1 VKGLFLTL
9 MIIDLSPGYAEK
21 IYGQV
26 DAFRKAGIEMDI
38 ISLGNE
44 TTCTLTKHP
53 NRNSD
58 NAVVLRRFK
67 KFYWNNRI
75 KVFSAA
81 LRFIATEKPEVVYIR
96 YPISDPMYVMF
107 LHKLRQLASSIVVL
121 SEIPTYPYERIH
133 RDHARGRVL
142 RRVSL
147 EVDHFCQKFL
157 KHYIDRIVSI
167 DYSDD
172 IFGIKTI
179 SIQNGIDVNAFTLCG
194 NSESLTFPLRLIG
207 VANLVDYHGY
217 DRIITAIQRQL
228 NLNDMKHDIEFHV
241 VSPPTPMLSRLR
253 NEVEKEN
260 LNDFVVFHGQ
270 KTGKDLDDIFD
281 KCHIGV
287 GALAWHRFNIT
298 QASNLKIREYMAR
311 GMPFLYTGKDQSLP
325 SNYPY
330 ALQVPSSETPI
341 NLKAVLEFAK
351 QAYSSQDH
359 SILMRAFA
367 KSKWSWPIVMQPVL
381 TELRRLIRH
390 AATPHHEEVSVSSQ
404 LGKHSF

>member
-1 VKGLFLTL
+1 
-9 MIIDLSPGYAEK
+9 MIIDSSPGYAEK

-44 TTCTLTKHP
+44 ATVTLIKHP

-58 NAVVLRRFK
+58 NAVVLRHYR
-67 KFYWNNRI
+67 KFYWNNRV

-96 YPISDPMYVMF
+96 HPISDPIYIIF
-107 LHKLRQLASSIVVL
+107 LHKLRQLASSTVVL
-121 SEIPTYPYERIH
+121 SEIPTYPYERIR
-133 RDHARGRVL
+133 RDNANARGRVL
-142 RRVSL
+142 RRGGL

-179 SIQNGIDVNAFTLCG
+179 SIQNGIDVDAFTLCG
-194 NSESLTFPLRLIG
+194 NSESLTSPLRLIG
-207 VANLVDYHGY
+207 VANLIDYHGY

-228 NLNDMKHDIEFHV
+228 NLNDMKHDIEFHL
-241 VSPPTPMLSRLR
+241 VSPPTPILSRLK
-253 NEVEKEN
+253 NEVEKAN

-298 QASNLKIREYMAR
+298 QASNLKLREYMAR
-311 GMPFLYTGKDQSLP
+311 GIPYIYSGKDQGIP

-341 NLKAVLEFAK
+341 NLKGVWEFAK

-359 SILMRAFA
+359 STLMRDFA
-367 KSKWSWPIVMQPVL
+367 KSKWSWSVVMQPVFK
-381 TELRRLIRH
+381 EIEKMKENDCSAR
-390 AATPHHEEVSVSSQ
+390 
-404 LGKHSF
+404 